1 VPLGSVLRVRRPP
14 HENVATVLVDPVV
27 LRDLEL
33 ALMALDL
40 WVWPVETAPVA
51 TDGPR
56 MAFQVRRRMLLA
68 KRGAWDVAAGW
79 TPVWISFGDSW
90 RTGEEPLPWSAHAT
104 LWDTLAEHAEHV
116 RYRLGLGGIPKLAV
130 PRDVSA

>member
-1 VPLGSVLRVRRPP
+1 MLRVRRPP

-68 KRGAWDVAAGW
+68 KRGAWDVAADW

>member
-1 VPLGSVLRVRRPP
+1 MRGVRRPP
-14 HENVATVLVDPVV
+14 HENVATVLVDPAV

-68 KRGAWDVAAGW
+68 KRGAWDGAADW

-90 RTGEEPLPWSAHAT
+90 RAGDPEGPLPWSAHAT
-104 LWDTLAEHAEHV
+104 LWDTLASYADHV